1 MLIKAKQ
8 EGMKMKVE
16 HFSSYSSI
24 LLLLLSVYAW
34 CWSWMTKL
42 STLSLFSPTPH
53 SPSSYSFA
61 LPCLHYSREQWR
73 HGSAEEEEVVRLW
86 LLEEESCVPLVTV
99 L

>member
-1 MLIKAKQ
+1 
-8 EGMKMKVE
+8 MKVE
-16 HFSSYSSI
+16 HFSSYSSV
-24 LLLLLSVYAW
+24 LLLLLSVSAW
-34 CWSWMTKL
+34 CWSWITKL
-42 STLSLFSPTPH
+42 ATLFLFSPTPH

-73 HGSAEEEEVVRLW
+73 HGIAKEEEVARLW